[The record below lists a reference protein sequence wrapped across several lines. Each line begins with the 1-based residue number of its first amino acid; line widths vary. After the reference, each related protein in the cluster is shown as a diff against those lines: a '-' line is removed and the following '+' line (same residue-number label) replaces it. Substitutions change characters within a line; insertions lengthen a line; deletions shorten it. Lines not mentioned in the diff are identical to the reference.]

1 MRGIARGDAV
11 ELLSGGLTQRADRQ
25 DVARLVFEIFGLAFF
40 EIRDLRGDRVE
51 LGFQRVL
58 VQRLQL
64 RMGFEPAAVQLD
76 QVFVGVVQRV
86 ELNVEFIEQIALGV
100 VAKEFSVQKPVELL
114 FAQAIDDVQAFLV
127 QRRMLDRLH
136 VGEALL
142 HVLDDV
148 AVATDV
154 VDVLRKAAVFHLRQ
168 VVVDVIALQ
177 RLGCDFLVF
186 HQPLEQGI
194 DAVDVGLDDGVAV
207 IAFQTLLGNQ
217 NGIRQDHHC
226 SSC

>member
-1 MRGIARGDAV
+1 M
-11 ELLSGGLTQRADRQ
+11 
-25 DVARLVFEIFGLAFF
+25 
-40 EIRDLRGDRVE
+40 
-51 LGFQRVL
+51 GFQRAL

-76 QVFVGVVQRV
+76 QVFVSVVQRV
-86 ELNVEFIEQIALGV
+86 ELNVEFVEQIALGV
-100 VAKEFSVQKPVELL
+100 VAKEFTVQKPVELL
-114 FAQAIDDVQAFLV
+114 FAQAIDDVQTFLV

-148 AVATDV
+148 AVASNV
-154 VDVLRKAAVFHLRQ
+154 VDVLRKPAVFQLRQ

-177 RLGCDFLVF
+177 RLGRDFLVF

-207 IAFQTLLGNQ
+207 IAVQTLLGNQ